1 MTRFKLH
8 LQVNKGEVDEEVLL
22 KLIEEE
28 KILKNK
34 KNKTLST
41 DEVQNQKVHDVLKK
55 YTKVYLSPKEQE
67 IMNLNDHMGELR
79 ERYEE
84 LKFCQ
89 IGNKAM
95 DSYDKYMNING
106 INKKYI
112 AKIEDNP
119 V

>member
-1 MTRFKLH
+1 MK
-8 LQVNKGEVDEEVLL
+8 
-22 KLIEEE
+22 
-28 KILKNK
+28 
-34 KNKTLST
+34 
-41 DEVQNQKVHDVLKK
+41 
-55 YTKVYLSPKEQE
+55 
-67 IMNLNDHMGELR
+67 LNDHIGELR

-95 DSYDKYMNING
+95 ESYDKYMNING